1 MDVTDT
7 WVRHVARLARLE
19 LDDVEVAEMQ
29 PKLKRIFELMDR
41 VKNLPVRADESAQVP
56 PIHFGALRP
65 DEIEPPLPPSAL
77 TRNAPASDGSWL
89 VVPHVFEQGA
99 QEETPS

>member
-1 MDVTDT
+1 MDVTET

-19 LDDVEVAEMQ
+19 LDDTEVAEMQ

-41 VKNLPVRADESAQVP
+41 VKHLPVNADESSQVP
-56 PIHFGALRP
+56 PMSFGELRP

-99 QEETPS
+99 GEEASS